1 MAITLELQEKHEA
14 GVDGRREEIG
24 DQKCFFLVRLD
35 RCNNCAFMEETRTE
49 INSSFNCEDCIQK
62 ILDKSGFNVT
72 VKHLDTSQYKIICK
86 EQPIRNEND
95 EMKNENKVKRKP
107 YSEKIKMYQAWI
119 IDQIISGN
127 HKLIDA
133 AQNGSLF
140 SESIKTAFVDVA
152 FKNLEKQNI
161 IRMDGITGNYH
172 LVEKKNNIEE
182 KETSWNYKVSYVL
195 LDNSTT
201 QNVNEKFRTLE
212 DALSFVKSHNLMNYF
227 IQRREQSTGIPEKKH

>member
-14 GVDGRREEIG
+14 GVDIRREEIG

-72 VKHLDTSQYKIICK
+72 VKHLDTSQYRIISK
-86 EQPIRNEND
+86 GQHIRNEND
-95 EMKNENKVKRKP
+95 EMKNENKVKKKP
-107 YSEKIKMYQAWI
+107 DSEKIKTYQAWI

-127 HKLIDA
+127 HKLINA
-133 AQNGSLF
+133 AQNDSLF
-140 SESIKTAFVDVA
+140 SVAIKTAFVDVA

-161 IRMDGITGNYH
+161 IRRDGITGNYY
-172 LVEKKNNIEE
+172 LVDKKSNIEE
-182 KETSWNYKVSYVL
+182 KETSWNYYVSYPRL
-195 LDNSTT
+195 IDNNSTQYT
-201 QNVNEKFRTLE
+201 NKKFKTLE
-212 DALSFVKSHNLMNYF
+212 DALDFVKVHNLMNYF
-227 IQRREQSTGIPEKKH
+227 IQRREQSTLSI